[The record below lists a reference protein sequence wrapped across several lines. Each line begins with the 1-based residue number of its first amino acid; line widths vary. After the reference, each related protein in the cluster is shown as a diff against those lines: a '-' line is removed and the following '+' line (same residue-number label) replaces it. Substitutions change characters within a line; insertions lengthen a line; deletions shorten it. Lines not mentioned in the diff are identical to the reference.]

1 MRLCAGEKLMLGL
14 AEAETL
20 CSGEGEPVGLA
31 APVRDTV
38 GECVTD
44 TEPEALLVKGSV
56 VPMAVPVGL
65 ASQVRVAPEGLAPS
79 DALETTVVEPVT
91 LPEGDTLAEGVSV
104 ADRHSVAEPE
114 GEGDAV
120 LAMLSERDT
129 VEVTD
134 TEEVGEG
141 PTLEDGVTNGLRD
154 TLTVR
159 DRLRVTQLE
168 AVGEAERHRVGGW
181 EGQGE
186 ALWERVCAGEAL
198 PLKVL
203 GAVVAPEVGV
213 DVSDWVT
220 VEDRV
225 REARG
230 ETLREGE

>member
-1 MRLCAGEKLMLGL
+1 
-14 AEAETL
+14 
-20 CSGEGEPVGLA
+20 
-31 APVRDTV
+31 
-38 GECVTD
+38 
-44 TEPEALLVKGSV
+44 
-56 VPMAVPVGL
+56 MAVVVGL

-168 AVGEAERHRVGGW
+168 AVGEAERHRVGVW

-198 PLKVL
+198 LLKVL